1 MAHSALEDVSASFER
16 GKIHSIIGRS
26 GAGKS
31 TLLRCLNH
39 LETPDRGDILINGH
53 DFLKGD
59 RVQTRTL
66 LRSMGTIFQKFNLLS
81 RRTVLENI
89 LLPLEWMWDFSK
101 KESQDKARSL
111 IRQVGLEGLEN
122 RYPGQLSGGQ
132 CQRVAIARALAT
144 DATLLLC
151 DEFTSALDPETSLEI
166 LSLLRQINQSLR
178 VTIILITHD
187 MSVVREVSDFVYV
200 MEQGRIVESGELEQV
215 LLRPHHETTQSLLRG
230 LFIKELPNH
239 IQNQLQGEASTEGMS
254 QALIRLIF
262 SGKAAQRP
270 IITDLIR
277 EKNVS
282 VNILAGS
289 LDHLRETVFGALLI
303 SIPNQGNQ
311 VATALNHFE
320 TYGVAAEVMGYL
332 PFPSE
337 TNLKEDHPHD

>member
-1 MAHSALEDVSASFER
+1 MAHPALEDISASFER

-39 LETPDRGDILINGH
+39 LEIPDHGKIIINGYN
-53 DFLKGD
+53 FLNSN
-59 RVQTRTL
+59 RTQTRTL

-89 LLPLEWMWDFSK
+89 LLPLEWMGNASTKD
-101 KESQDKARSL
+101 SQNKAKFL
-111 IRQVGLEGLEN
+111 IQQVGLEGLED
-122 RYPGQLSGGQ
+122 RYPTQLSGGQ
-132 CQRVAIARALAT
+132 SQRVAIARALVT

-166 LSLLRQINQSLR
+166 LSLLRQINQSLG

-200 MEQGRIVESGELEQV
+200 MERGRIVESGDLEQV
-215 LLRPHHETTQSLLRG
+215 LLHPQHEMTQSLLRG

-239 IQNQLQGEASTEGMS
+239 IQKKLQTEAPTDGMN

-262 SGKAAQRP
+262 SGKAAQKP

-311 VATALNHFE
+311 VTTALDHFQI
-320 TYGVAAEVMGYL
+320 YGVAAEVMGYL

-337 TNLKEDHPHD
+337 AIAKEDHPHD